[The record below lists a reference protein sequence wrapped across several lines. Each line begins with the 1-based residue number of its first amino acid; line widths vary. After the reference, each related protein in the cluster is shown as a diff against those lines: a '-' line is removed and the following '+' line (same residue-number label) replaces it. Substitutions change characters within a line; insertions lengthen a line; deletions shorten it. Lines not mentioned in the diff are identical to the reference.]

1 MTGVGVSVLWSL
13 GVSVGVSELVPV
25 GVSDGSVVV
34 TDEHPASPAMPTP
47 VTHRTI
53 LRRDDFFMSVL

>member
-1 MTGVGVSVLWSL
+1 MTGVGVSVLC
-13 GVSVGVSELVPV
+13 SVGVSVVFSEFVPV
-25 GVSDGSVVV
+25 GVSDGPVVV

-53 LRRDDFFMSVL
+53 LRRDDFFISVL